1 MADNLATYGLA
12 FRRAD
17 RSRPAFGTT
26 MRLRGGAVVKG
37 EIVRVDTTST
47 DALTNTD
54 YDTIDL
60 GSETVAS
67 SPLATVIKA
76 SAATEFEIL
85 GVALEAAAD
94 DALVRVEFAQG
105 GTPVIVEAL
114 AGDDLQAA
122 LDPRIQA
129 VVTWVAQ
136 NPDQRVTL
144 GAAARIAPTAGAAS
158 STCSKLSSTSSSWR
172 GLSISCTC
180 SSKDWSD

>member
-1 MADNLATYGLA
+1 MADNLAKAGLS

-17 RSRPAFGTT
+17 RSKPGFGTT
-26 MRLRGGAVVKG
+26 MRVRGGAVVKG

-54 YDTIDL
+54 YDNIDL

-85 GVALEAAAD
+85 GVALENGAD
-94 DALVRVEFAQG
+94 DGLIRVEFAQG

-114 AGDDLQAA
+114 AGDTITVGLGLMCAA
-122 LDPRIQA
+122 DARLDPTTGA
-129 VVTWVAQ
+129 VVGKV
-136 NPDQRVTL
+136 
-144 GAAARIAPTAGAAS
+144 IAIALEGGSNGDLIDVLFFGNAGCGFS
-158 STCSKLSSTSSSWR
+158 QT
-172 GLSISCTC
+172 
-180 SSKDWSD
+180 